1 MMELGRKDYHDS
13 RNNSR
18 RTSKDE
24 WRNVKVGDDTSDKSG
39 SRKCSKRSRFF
50 EGGGVIMDPE
60 RYDDNSKE
68 QLSQDLHDDNGN
80 HNKSL

>member
-1 MMELGRKDYHDS
+1 MELRRKDHQDK

-24 WRNVKVGDDTSDKSG
+24 WRNGKVRDDTSDESG
-39 SRKCSKRSRFF
+39 SRECSKRSRFF

-60 RYDDNSKE
+60 RYDDNAKE

-80 HNKSL
+80 NNKSL

>member
-1 MMELGRKDYHDS
+1 MELQQGDHQDK

-24 WRNVKVGDDTSDKSG
+24 QRNRKVGDDTSDKPG
-39 SRKCSKRSRFF
+39 SRECSKRSRFF

-60 RYDDNSKE
+60 RYDDNANE
-68 QLSQDLHDDNGN
+68 QQSQDLRDDNGN
-80 HNKSL
+80 NNKCH